1 MQVRKLTQK
10 ERPEA
15 GLIST
20 VSFHGRIDNMDERVA
35 RWEADTTENWG
46 AFDDDGT
53 MMGHIVNNR
62 FQCYFDGH
70 VVECG
75 GIGGVSALPEYRESA
90 PSARF
95 SRACC
100 QRPGGTAKSFRRCFR
115 SAIPSTGSSAMKPLA
130 TERTTRFRR
139 TPCRA
144 SATTVGSRCGGRAI
158 PRRNTRRS
166 TRRSPAVTTRP
177 FSATTRGWRASISK
191 ATATKTVISATCW
204 AIRKARPPTW
214 RFRIPPRN

>member
-1 MQVRKLTQK
+1 MEVRKLIQK

-46 AFDDDGT
+46 AFDEDGT

-75 GIGGVSALPEYRESA
+75 GIP
-90 PSARF
+90 
-95 SRACC
+95 RA
-100 QRPGGTAKSFRRCFR
+100 
-115 SAIPSTGSSAMKPLA
+115 
-130 TERTTRFRR
+130 
-139 TPCRA
+139 
-144 SATTVGSRCGGRAI
+144 CGGR
-158 PRRNTRRS
+158 
-166 TRRSPAVTTRP
+166 
-177 FSATTRGWRASISK
+177 GL
-191 ATATKTVISATCW
+191 
-204 AIRKARPPTW
+204 
-214 RFRIPPRN
+214 